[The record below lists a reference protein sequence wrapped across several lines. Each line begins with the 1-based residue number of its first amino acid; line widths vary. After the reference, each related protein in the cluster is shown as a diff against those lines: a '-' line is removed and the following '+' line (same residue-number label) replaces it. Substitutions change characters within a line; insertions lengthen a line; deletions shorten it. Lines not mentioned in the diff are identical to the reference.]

1 MKTDIMG
8 LQFDNI
14 TMEEALDAAKVL
26 LQGEH
31 AARVVT
37 PNAEIAYEAL
47 HDENMRTLLNS
58 AELMLPDGAG
68 VVLASKILKTPL
80 KQKVAGVDFADGLL
94 GVLETTGQS
103 LYLLGSK
110 EGRPT
115 EEEADWN
122 TLPELIGL
130 DYDQFLRTVLIAQG
144 SFANFLTAKEN
155 ERYELLEK
163 LIGCEE
169 QYALIA
175 AGIKQQRDLAQQL
188 SDWGADVILG
198 THPHVVQDAEW
209 KTSVDGRQTF
219 VAYSLGNFLSTQSKP
234 DQLIGAILTLELNKT
249 TNPDG
254 SVHCAVASPQLHPTV
269 THYDAGKSNVRT
281 YLFQEYTPELAQ
293 AHGVR
298 AAYPSFGIE
307 YIQNVLQAN
316 INSAFLA
323 LA

>member
-110 EGRPT
+110 PGVG
-115 EEEADWN
+115 
-122 TLPELIGL
+122 ELAA
-130 DYDQFLRTVLIAQG
+130 QKMMQKHPKLRI
-144 SFANFLTAKEN
+144 
-155 ERYELLEK
+155 
-163 LIGCEE
+163 
-169 QYALIA
+169 
-175 AGIKQQRDLAQQL
+175 AGIADGYFQDEAPVLDKINA
-188 SDWGADVILG
+188 SGADVLFVCLG
-198 THPHVVQDAEW
+198 APKQEQFMARHQKALHVKLMAGLGGSLDSFAGTVKRAPKWMIRLNLEW
-209 KTSVDGRQTF
+209 LYRLIKEPKRFKRMLRLPKYLWAVVCKRIRGR
-219 VAYSLGNFLSTQSKP
+219 
-234 DQLIGAILTLELNKT
+234 
-249 TNPDG
+249 
-254 SVHCAVASPQLHPTV
+254 
-269 THYDAGKSNVRT
+269 
-281 YLFQEYTPELAQ
+281 
-293 AHGVR
+293 
-298 AAYPSFGIE
+298 
-307 YIQNVLQAN
+307 
-316 INSAFLA
+316 
-323 LA
+323 

>member
-14 TMEEALDAAKVL
+14 TMVEAMDAAKAL

-110 EGRPT
+110 PGIG
-115 EEEADWN
+115 
-122 TLPELIGL
+122 ELAA
-130 DYDQFLRTVLIAQG
+130 QKMMQKHPRLRI
-144 SFANFLTAKEN
+144 
-155 ERYELLEK
+155 
-163 LIGCEE
+163 
-169 QYALIA
+169 
-175 AGIKQQRDLAQQL
+175 AGIADGYFQDEAPVIDKINA
-188 SDWGADVILG
+188 SGADVLFVCLG
-198 THPHVVQDAEW
+198 APKQEQFMARHQKALHVKLMAGLGGSLDSFAGTVKRAPKWMIRLNLEW
-209 KTSVDGRQTF
+209 LYRLIKEPKRFKRMLRLPKYLWAVVCKRIRGR
-219 VAYSLGNFLSTQSKP
+219 
-234 DQLIGAILTLELNKT
+234 
-249 TNPDG
+249 
-254 SVHCAVASPQLHPTV
+254 
-269 THYDAGKSNVRT
+269 
-281 YLFQEYTPELAQ
+281 
-293 AHGVR
+293 
-298 AAYPSFGIE
+298 
-307 YIQNVLQAN
+307 
-316 INSAFLA
+316 
-323 LA
+323 

>member
-14 TMEEALDAAKVL
+14 TMEEALDAAKAL

-110 EGRPT
+110 PGIG
-115 EEEADWN
+115 
-122 TLPELIGL
+122 ELAA
-130 DYDQFLRTVLIAQG
+130 QKMMQKHPRLRI
-144 SFANFLTAKEN
+144 
-155 ERYELLEK
+155 
-163 LIGCEE
+163 
-169 QYALIA
+169 
-175 AGIKQQRDLAQQL
+175 AGIADGYFQGEAPVIDKINA
-188 SDWGADVILG
+188 SGADVLFVCLG
-198 THPHVVQDAEW
+198 APKQEQFMARHQKALHVKLMA
-209 KTSVDGRQTF
+209 G
-219 VAYSLGNFLSTQSKP
+219 LGGTLDSFAGTVKRAPKWMIRLNLERLYR
-234 DQLIGAILTLELNKT
+234 LIKEPKRFKRMLRLPK
-249 TNPDG
+249 
-254 SVHCAVASPQLHPTV
+254 
-269 THYDAGKSNVRT
+269 
-281 YLFQEYTPELAQ
+281 YL
-293 AHGVR
+293 
-298 AAYPSFGIE
+298 
-307 YIQNVLQAN
+307 
-316 INSAFLA
+316 
-323 LA
+323 

>member
-110 EGRPT
+110 PGVG
-115 EEEADWN
+115 
-122 TLPELIGL
+122 ELA
-130 DYDQFLRTVLIAQG
+130 AQ
-144 SFANFLTAKEN
+144 KMMQKHP
-155 ERYELLEK
+155 K
-163 LIGCEE
+163 LKI
-169 QYALIA
+169 
-175 AGIKQQRDLAQQL
+175 AGIADGYFQDETPVIDKINA
-188 SDWGADVILG
+188 SGADVLFVCLG
-198 THPHVVQDAEW
+198 APKQEQFMARHQKALHVKLMAGLGGSLDSFAGTVKRAPKWMIRLNLEW
-209 KTSVDGRQTF
+209 LYRLIKEPKRFKRMLRLPKYLWAVVCKRIRGR
-219 VAYSLGNFLSTQSKP
+219 
-234 DQLIGAILTLELNKT
+234 
-249 TNPDG
+249 
-254 SVHCAVASPQLHPTV
+254 
-269 THYDAGKSNVRT
+269 
-281 YLFQEYTPELAQ
+281 
-293 AHGVR
+293 
-298 AAYPSFGIE
+298 
-307 YIQNVLQAN
+307 
-316 INSAFLA
+316 
-323 LA
+323 